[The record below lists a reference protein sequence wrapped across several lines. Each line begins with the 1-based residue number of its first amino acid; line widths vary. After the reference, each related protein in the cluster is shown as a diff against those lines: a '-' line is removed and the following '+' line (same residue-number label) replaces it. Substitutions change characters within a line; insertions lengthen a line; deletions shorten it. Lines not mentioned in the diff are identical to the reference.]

1 MITITRRKDEIKIEG
16 HANYAEHGKDIVCAG
31 VSTLIQTLI
40 QSVEELTA
48 DKIEYSMSPGTVDI
62 KFWCLSGETKTLI
75 DAFFIGVGMIA
86 NTYPENVRV
95 EKTESLCRK

>member
-1 MITITRRKDEIKIEG
+1 MIVITRSAGRITIKG

-48 DKIEYSMSPGTVDI
+48 DKIQYDIQPGAVNI
-62 KFWCLSGETKTLI
+62 KFWCLSDLTKGLV
-75 DAFFIGVGMIA
+75 DAFFIGAKLIA
-86 NTYPENVRV
+86 DEYPDNV
-95 EKTESLCRK
+95 KLCKH